1 MQQKHHE
8 YKLRLAH
15 VETEAPTIKTF
26 VFDTSG
32 LGFKFT
38 AGEYVKVVLEGVVG
52 DPRGNQREFSISSPA
67 TRSAEY
73 MSITTTIEPSDSPY
87 KNRLNSLKP
96 GDQATVIGPLGRF
109 TLEGLNDNAEVVMI
123 AGGIGIT
130 PFRSIILT
138 ELASWSSRSITLMY
152 SAKNPEN
159 LVFRHEFDELSA
171 AHPNFKAHYTITR
184 PTAAEVREHVGR
196 IDAEYVRSLTHPE
209 KSVYYVAGPPTMV
222 QELSEQL
229 AQKLSVSRD
238 QIRTE
243 KFTGY

>member
-1 MQQKHHE
+1 MQQKYPE

-26 VFDTSG
+26 IFDTLG

-38 AGEYVKVVLEGVVG
+38 AGKYVKVVLEGVVG
-52 DPRGNQREFSISSPA
+52 DPRGNHREFSISSPA

-96 GDQATVIGPLGRF
+96 GDQVTVIGPLGRF
-109 TLEGLNDNAEVVMI
+109 TLDGLNDNVEVVMI

-130 PFRSIILT
+130 PFRSIIHA
-138 ELASWSSRSITLMY
+138 ELASGSSRHITLIY
-152 SAKNPEN
+152 SAKNSEN

-171 AHPNFKAHYTITR
+171 AHPDFKAYYTITR
-184 PTAAEVREHVGR
+184 PTTPEVPEHVGR

-238 QIRTE
+238 RIRTE

>member
-1 MQQKHHE
+1 MQQKYPE

-26 VFDTSG
+26 IFDTLG

-38 AGEYVKVVLEGVVG
+38 AGKYVKVVLEGVVG
-52 DPRGNQREFSISSPA
+52 DPRGNHREFSISSPA

-96 GDQATVIGPLGRF
+96 GDQVTVIGPLGRF
-109 TLEGLNDNAEVVMI
+109 TLDGLNDNVEVVMI

-130 PFRSIILT
+130 PFRSIIHA
-138 ELASWSSRSITLMY
+138 ELASGSSRHITLIY
-152 SAKNPEN
+152 SAKNSEN

-171 AHPNFKAHYTITR
+171 AHPDFKAYYTITR
-184 PTAAEVREHVGR
+184 PTTPEVREHVGR

-238 QIRTE
+238 RIRTE